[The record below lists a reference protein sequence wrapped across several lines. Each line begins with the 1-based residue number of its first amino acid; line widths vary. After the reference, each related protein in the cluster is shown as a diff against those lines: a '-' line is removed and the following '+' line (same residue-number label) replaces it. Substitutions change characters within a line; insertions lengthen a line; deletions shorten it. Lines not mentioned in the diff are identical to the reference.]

1 MFWVSL
7 MTFFGCGDW
16 LAAIGFLLQGQSLF
30 FDFVA
35 EITVPPPTRK
45 RRERHR
51 WFSKDKRYS
60 GKKWRSIQRALAM
73 YAAEKNKH
81 RYKVSRRFY
90 VDRAAASKR
99 RLRLFKQWYYF
110 IRSPTSP
117 CTPRKRAAFYSE
129 FVAAKDRHHLQIIAG
144 GFDPHHAEWLAKK
157 LEAKKKKEREEL
169 ERKNREPREAYKR
182 KRREEQELWSDSGWD
197 SVDESRFKLKT
208 FSPLATSACAV
219 DFVLRKY
226 GDFDD
231 DDPDVDDVPIS
242 TAVSTDGFD
251 SVDEYGHFKLYK
263 HDSAELDEFIQEH
276 LPNPSRLLTW
286 NGTTPLQHTHNVT
299 TILERLRPHYNLL
312 RFSNA
317 SIPRSDLRVV
327 DGDLDTKRDERY
339 YQTPVVFDS
348 GASFGLTPFYEDF
361 ITYEE
366 TNIEVK
372 GIGSQNVVVGYGTV
386 LYRCKATDGST
397 CFIPGLAYHLPTTD
411 VRLFSPQAYFQHY
424 GGDATINSEEVCI
437 HLKKSVTDRN
447 STHTIKLPIDLG
459 CNLPLFRDAAC
470 TAFEQK
476 TVGRHFRTFVAVQQ
490 QLEGDFLGT
499 WNCSLSGEDSDNFF
513 GEQFGFSPY
522 QAFSFPA
529 AVTVPEN
536 QNLDAAQK
544 ELLSWHLKLGAGFRR
559 IQQLMKGHSKVNEDG
574 TTMWHPPVIPVKKA
588 SAATVAIPKC
598 GTCGIASAQ
607 AKGPTTDRVST
618 TDPSK
623 ANVMTKEKLLPGELV
638 SMDSIGIS
646 IPGRPFHGRGGDPSQ
661 FYKGATIF
669 HDAATN
675 IIKVYPQLSL
685 GASDTLLSKAK
696 FEQFLFEKCQRKVLH
711 YHSDQGIF
719 VSKAFEADCDSKNQ
733 KQTFSSVGAKWQN
746 GLAES
751 SVKSVFWRARHFML
765 HAALHWSTHNA
776 DDPSYWPQA
785 VEHSTWIHNR
795 LPSAT
800 HGFSPLELLTRVKSD
815 HSDLLRAHVWGSPVY
830 VLDARLQDKQKVPK
844 FAHRAHLGQF
854 MGFDTE
860 STSSTAALVRH
871 LGTQNLSTQLHCI
884 FDDNFETVFGLLG
897 SASEKLCDN
906 VGLIWDRLFDEEGAR
921 DWYVDP
927 NLDHLGTGLEYSI
940 NPMEDYWLSPDE
952 LRARRNQDIDPA
964 VDDDEPLIKFEKELV
979 PHTIQADPHVRFD
992 DAADVIDFEADGT
1005 MGTVDATD
1013 STPAAPTTGA
1023 GGMSSGRFD
1032 SSAVDGSVDSAAGS
1046 LPSGSSAPASTS
1058 TSRPQR
1064 DRKPTWKLRDTV
1076 LNVTK
1081 TLTSAL
1087 STTPE
1092 GVSPVPNLDSTIT
1105 PDPKHNIESVLH
1117 SKSHRAS
1124 NSRHR
1129 PTITHS
1135 SWHHALSFT
1144 PAQLATLKSAEKNVL
1159 RNERHRS
1166 DFSKY
1171 SLTLHNKSEPIG
1183 VQQAYSATP
1192 HGLTSSKERRRLSA
1206 RTVRSMLFEVDTIED
1221 LMQSPL
1227 SNIITLAVNECVY
1240 SGPQLTPICQ
1250 DISPHFLSAKTGLSK
1265 EDNPGWKEAMAG
1277 DEAQQYWEAAKT
1289 EIATLEK
1296 MEAWDVVPI
1305 SSVPKG
1311 QPILGTLWTFKR
1323 KRLPSGVI
1331 KKYKARLT
1339 ARGDMQVE
1347 GVDFNEVW
1355 APVCSWTTVRLM
1367 FTLQMTLGLA
1377 SASADVSCAFLHAP
1391 IDDEEVYLRM
1401 PKGFEQDGMCLKLK
1415 RSLYGLRQSPR
1426 NFFLFLSEKMNDCG
1440 MKQSEH
1446 DPCLFIG
1453 PKVIAVAYVDDLLFW
1468 AKDENDITD
1477 LMIQLRENGLDLEKE
1492 DDCAGFLGVDV
1503 KVLEADENGR
1513 ATKLELTQAGLID
1526 RVIENLGLN
1535 SANGKYTPAKCEPLT
1550 KDVDGDPCQEDFN
1563 VAAVVGQLLY
1573 LAGHTRPDIA
1583 YAVNC
1588 VARYMFCPKR
1598 SHELALKQ
1606 IGKYLK
1612 ATRGKGMII
1621 TPSDNILSIEAFPDA
1636 DFGGLYGHESGDDP
1650 ACVKSRTGFVI
1661 LAANCPILWK
1671 SQLQSKTALSTME
1684 AEISALAHCC
1694 KELFPLIDLAK
1705 SLAQHF
1711 DLDPVKST
1719 MSVTIHEDNAAALIL
1734 GNTLPPGYTPRSKF
1748 FHLETIWF
1756 REEIA
1761 KRGINLVKVDTKE
1774 QLGDMFTKGLV
1785 QVTFEHL
1792 RKKLMGW

>member
-1 MFWVSL
+1 

-16 LAAIGFLLQGQSLF
+16 LAAIGFLLQGQDMF
-30 FDFVA
+30 FDFLA
-35 EITVPPPTRK
+35 EITVPPRIS
-45 RRERHR
+45 RRRVR
-51 WFSKDKRYS
+51 QISFRKDKRYS

-110 IRSPTSP
+110 TRSPTPP
-117 CTPRKRAAFYSE
+117 CTPRARAAFYSE
-129 FVAAKDRHHLQIIAG
+129 FVAAKNRHHLQTIAG

-169 ERKNREPREAYKR
+169 ERKKREAHEEYKR
-182 KRREEQELWSDSGWD
+182 KKREEQELWSDSGWD
-197 SVDESRFKLKT
+197 SVDKSRFKLKT

-231 DDPDVDDVPIS
+231 DDPVVDDAPIS
-242 TAVSTDGFD
+242 TDGYD

-263 HDSAELDEFIQEH
+263 HDSTEIDEFIQEH

-286 NGTTPLQHTHNVT
+286 NGTTPLQHEHNVAA
-299 TILERLRPHYNLL
+299 ILERFKPHFNVL

-317 SIPRSDLRVV
+317 HIPRSDLRVV
-327 DGDLDTKRDERY
+327 DGDFDAKRDERY

-366 TNIEVK
+366 AKIEVK

-386 LYRCKATDGST
+386 LYRCTATDGST

-424 GGDATINSEEVCI
+424 GGHATINSDEVCI
-437 HLKKSVTDRN
+437 HLKKAVTDPN
-447 STHTIKLPIDLG
+447 SAHTIKLPIDIG
-459 CNLPLFRDAAC
+459 SNLPLFRDAAC
-470 TAFEQK
+470 TAFEQQ
-476 TVGRHFRTFVAVQQ
+476 TVGRHFRTFIAVQQ
-490 QLEGDFLGT
+490 QLEGDFFGT
-499 WNCSLSGEDSDNFF
+499 WNCSLNGEDSDNFF
-513 GEQFGFSPY
+513 GQQFTFSPY
-522 QAFSFPA
+522 QAYSFPA
-529 AVTVPEN
+529 SVTIPTN
-536 QNLDAAQK
+536 QNLDRPQK
-544 ELLSWHLKLGAGFRR
+544 ELLEWHHKLGAGFRR
-559 IQQLMKGHSKVNEDG
+559 IQQLMKGHSKVDSNG
-574 TTMWHPPVIPVKKA
+574 ATVWHPPVIPVKKA
-588 SAATVAIPKC
+588 SAATIDPPKC
-598 GTCGIASAQ
+598 GTCGIASAE
-607 AKGPTTDRVST
+607 AKSPATDRVST
-618 TDPSK
+618 VDPSK

-638 SMDSIGIS
+638 SMDSIAIS
-646 IPGRPFHGRGGDPSQ
+646 VPGRPFHGRGGDLSQ
-661 FYKGATIF
+661 FYRGATIF

-675 IIKVYPQLSL
+675 IIKVYPQVSL

-696 FEQFLFEKCQRKVLH
+696 FEQFFKSKCQREVQH

-719 VSKAFEADCDSKNQ
+719 ISKAFKSDCEVKKQ
-733 KQTFSSVGAKWQN
+733 KQTFSAVGAKWQN

-765 HAALHWSTHNA
+765 HAALHWSTHGA

-800 HGFSPLELLTRVKSD
+800 HGSTPLELLTRVKSD
-815 HSDLLRAHVWGSPVY
+815 HTDLLRTHVWGCPAY

-871 LGTQNLSTQLHCI
+871 LGTHNLSTQLHCI
-884 FDDNFETVFGLLG
+884 YDDKFETVFGLLG
-897 SASEKLCDN
+897 SAADKLNDT
-906 VGLIWDRLFDEEGAR
+906 VELIWSRLFDQEGSR

-927 NLDHLGTGLEYSI
+927 TLDHLGNNLEYSI
-940 NPMEDYWLSPDE
+940 PALDDYWLSPDE
-952 LRARRNQDIDPA
+952 LRARRNRDDDS
-964 VDDDEPLIKFEKELV
+964 VDDEPLIQFDPELV
-979 PHTIQADPHVRFD
+979 PTTPTADPHVRFD
-992 DAADVIDFEADGT
+992 DAADVIDFEGTIDSDGT
-1005 MGTVDATD
+1005 IGD
-1013 STPAAPTTGA
+1013 
-1023 GGMSSGRFD
+1023 
-1032 SSAVDGSVDSAAGS
+1032 VDGVTGSPATSVAGEGGI
-1046 LPSGSSAPASTS
+1046 GSSASEGEISSSNRDSATS
-1058 TSRPQR
+1058 SSRPKR
-1064 DRKPTWKLRDTV
+1064 ERKPTWKLRDTV
-1076 LNVTK
+1076 LNVK
-1081 TLTSAL
+1081 KSLTSVL
-1087 STTPE
+1087 SEGVTSQTSTTT
-1092 GVSPVPNLDSTIT
+1092 STISST
-1105 PDPKHNIESVLH
+1105 NN
-1117 SKSHRAS
+1117 RG
-1124 NSRHR
+1124 RH
-1129 PTITHS
+1129 PTITRS
-1135 SWHHALSFT
+1135 SWHHALTFT
-1144 PAQLATLKSAEKNVL
+1144 PAQFATLSSPEKNVL
-1159 RNERHRS
+1159 RNHPEFRR
-1166 DFSKY
+1166 F
-1171 SLTLHNKSEPIG
+1171 SLTLQQKAEPIG
-1183 VQQAYSATP
+1183 VQQAYTATP
-1192 HGLTSSKERRRLSA
+1192 HGLTSSRERRRLSA
-1206 RTVRSMLFEVDTIED
+1206 RTIRSMLFEVDTIED
-1221 LMQSPL
+1221 LMNSPL
-1227 SNIITLAVNECVY
+1227 SEVITLAVNDCIY
-1240 SGPQLTPICQ
+1240 SGSELTPICQ

-1265 EDNPGWKEAMAG
+1265 EDNPGWSEAMAG
-1277 DEAQQYWEAAKT
+1277 DEAPQYWEAAKT
-1289 EIATLEK
+1289 EIATLEA
-1296 MEAWDVVPI
+1296 MDAWDVVPI

-1311 QPILGTLWTFKR
+1311 QAILGSLWTFKR

-1367 FTLQMTLGLA
+1367 FTLQMVLGLA

-1401 PKGFEQDGMCLKLK
+1401 PKGFEQEGKCLKLK
-1415 RSLYGLRQSPR
+1415 RSLYGLHQSPR
-1426 NFFLFLSEKMNDCG
+1426 NFFLYLSEKMKECG

-1468 AKDENDITD
+1468 AKDDNDITN
-1477 LMIQLRENGLDLEKE
+1477 LMLQLREKGLDLEKE

-1503 KVLEADENGR
+1503 KVLETDENGR

-1535 SANGKYTPAKCEPLT
+1535 SANGKKTPAKCEPLT

-1606 IGKYLK
+1606 IGRYLK

-1636 DFGGLYGHESGDDP
+1636 DFGGLYGHERGDDP

-1684 AEISALAHCC
+1684 AEIGALAHCC

-1711 DLDPVKST
+1711 DLDPVKTT

-1761 KRGINLVKVDTKE
+1761 KRGIKLVKVDTKE